1 MGSLMRPESA
11 SSQSV
16 LSRRFLR
23 SPKHARQPLAVFV
36 AQPDKPLGMRSTMYR
51 HLGAHVTEREG
62 IVGTHFAVWAP
73 NAREVSLICNSNGW
87 QPGQHQLRGS
97 NEGIWSIF
105 MPGLG
110 PGEVYKY
117 SLIDCHGN
125 RIEKSDPYA
134 FQSELRPKTAS
145 VVCDLGSYEWN
156 DAQWLAE
163 RAQTNWL
170 EQPISIYEVHLGS
183 WRKPTDG
190 RLFYSYSELA
200 DMLIEYC
207 TEMGYT
213 HLQLMPV
220 TEHPFDGSWGY
231 QVTGYFSPT
240 SRFGEPQDFMQFV
253 DKCHQAG
260 LAVLVDWVPAHF
272 PTDPHALGQFDGTAL
287 YEHADP
293 RRGFHPDWNTLIFNY
308 GRFEVRDF
316 LLSSARFWCEHYH
329 VDGLRVDA
337 VASMLYLDYSRPYG
351 EWLPNDQGGRENW
364 DAINFFKDAN
374 TMIHGEFPGVVTI
387 AEESTAW
394 PGVSRPVYTGG
405 LGFTMK
411 WDMGWMNDSLRYM
424 RREPIFRQHHQG
436 ELSFRMVYAFHE
448 NFVLPLSHDEVVHGK
463 RSLISQM
470 PGDDWQQF
478 ANLRLLYSYQF
489 ASVGKKLLFMGGE
502 LAQWL
507 EWNHDTQIDWPLL
520 EFDQHKGIQRLLTDL
535 NRVYREQRALYE
547 QDFQSDGFQWIQCD
561 DWQHSTYAFIR
572 WAKDRKEAVVCVLN
586 MTPVVRYDYRIG
598 VPARGFYKEI
608 FNSDATIYGGSG
620 VGNQGGRYS
629 EATTAHGFDNSVAVT
644 LPPLGAVMLKIIGS
658 TTAS

>member
-1 MGSLMRPESA
+1 
-11 SSQSV
+11 
-16 LSRRFLR
+16 
-23 SPKHARQPLAVFV
+23 
-36 AQPDKPLGMRSTMYR
+36 MRSTMYR
-51 HLGAHVTEREG
+51 HLGAHITEREG

-73 NAREVSLICNSNGW
+73 NAREVSLICNANGW
-87 QPGQHQLRGS
+87 EHGRHQLRGS
-97 NEGIWSIF
+97 DAGIWSIF
-105 MPGLG
+105 MPGIG
-110 PGEVYKY
+110 PGEIYKY
-117 SLIDCHGN
+117 SLVDCDGN
-125 RIEKSDPYA
+125 RVEKSDPFA
-134 FQSELRPKTAS
+134 FGTELRPKTAS
-145 VVCDLGSYEWN
+145 VVCDLSTYEWN
-156 DAQWLAE
+156 DAEWLAH

-170 EQPISIYEVHLGS
+170 EQPMSIYEVHLGS

-190 RLFYSYSELA
+190 RQFFTYDELA
-200 DMLIEYC
+200 DQLIEYC
-207 TEMGYT
+207 SEMGYT

-231 QVTGYFSPT
+231 QVTGYFAPT
-240 SRFGEPQDFMQFV
+240 SRFGEPQDFMSFV

-272 PTDPHALGQFDGTAL
+272 PTDPHALGKFDGSAL

-316 LLSSARFWCEHYH
+316 LLSSARFWCEQYH

-364 DAINFFKDAN
+364 DAINFLKDMN
-374 TMIHGEFPGVVTI
+374 TMVHGEFPGVVTI

-411 WDMGWMNDSLRYM
+411 WDMGWMNDTLRYM
-424 RREPIFRQHHQG
+424 RREPVHRQHHQG

-463 RSLISQM
+463 RSLIGQM
-470 PGDDWQQF
+470 PGDEWQQF
-478 ANLRLLYSYQF
+478 ANLRLLYSFQY
-489 ASVGKKLLFMGGE
+489 ASAGKKLLFMGGE
-502 LAQWL
+502 MAQWL

-520 EFDQHKGIQRLLTDL
+520 EFDRHKGIQHLLADL
-535 NRVYREQRALYE
+535 NRVYREQRALHE
-547 QDFQSDGFQWIQCD
+547 LDFQAEGFQWIQCD
-561 DWQHSTYAFIR
+561 DWQHSTYALIR
-572 WAKDRKEAVVCVLN
+572 WSKDHKEGVVVLIN
-586 MTPVVRYDYRIG
+586 MTPVVRYDYRVG

-608 FNSDATIYGGSG
+608 FNSDAAIYGGSN

-629 EATTAHGFDNSVAVT
+629 EPSPAHGQENSVSVT
-644 LPPLGAVMLKIIGS
+644 LPPLSVIMLKVIAGK
-658 TTAS
+658 TAS